1 MNLAN
6 LLIFIP
12 LAIGVAWLFY
22 LIFKQDLAA
31 KSLGSILSY
40 FLGVLIIVIV
50 VGWLIDTMLPNW
62 LNTRLQNAQT
72 SVELREFVDSTTVLI
87 EDSVT
92 SGNSGTVILPAPTAV
107 VIFPEATPGAGSGG
121 GTGVVAPLPGTVGS
135 TTSGDI
141 LVRGVHTVAGGETLS
156 TIANAYGVSLESLR
170 AANNRYTDMIFVGE
184 QLNIPAETGK

>member
-1 MNLAN
+1 MNLVN

-22 LIFKQDLAA
+22 LIFRQDLAA
-31 KSLGSILSY
+31 KPLTNILSY

-92 SGNSGTVILPAPTAV
+92 TDNSRQVILPAPTS
-107 VIFPEATPGAGSGG
+107 VILIPTPGSDGG
-121 GTGVVAPLPGTVGS
+121 GDTGVVNPLPGDNVDL
-135 TTSGDI
+135 DI
-141 LVRGVHTVAGGETLS
+141 VIRGTHTVSAGETLS
-156 TIANAYGVSLESLR
+156 TIATAYGVSLDSLR
-170 AANNRYTDMIFVGE
+170 AANNRYNDLIFVGE
-184 QLNIPAETGK
+184 VLNIPAQVNK

>member
-1 MNLAN
+1 MNLVN

-22 LIFKQDLAA
+22 LIFRQDLAA
-31 KSLGSILSY
+31 KPLTHILSY

-87 EDSVT
+87 EDSVST
-92 SGNSGTVILPAPTAV
+92 DNSRQVILPAPTRV
-107 VIFPEATPGAGSGG
+107 VIIPDGTPGADG
-121 GTGVVAPLPGTVGS
+121 GTGVVAPLPGDTGS
-135 TTSGDI
+135 LDVQVSGT
-141 LVRGVHTVAGGETLS
+141 HTVVAGETLS
-156 TIANAYGVSLESLR
+156 SISDRYGVSLEDLR
-170 AANNRYTDMIFVGE
+170 AANNRYNDLIFVGE
-184 QLNIPAETGK
+184 VLNIPAQMGK

>member
-22 LIFKQDLAA
+22 LIFRQELAA
-31 KSLGSILSY
+31 KPLTNILSY

-72 SVELREFVDSTTVLI
+72 SVELRQFVDSTTVLI
-87 EDSVT
+87 EDSVNPD
-92 SGNSGTVILPAPTAV
+92 NSGPIILPTPTQV
-107 VIFPEATPGAGSGG
+107 VVFPTPGSGSGG
-121 GTGVVAPLPGTVGS
+121 GTGVINPGEGDTGQFDVSISGTHIVA
-135 TTSGDI
+135 
-141 LVRGVHTVAGGETLS
+141 AGETLS
-156 TIANAYGVSLESLR
+156 IIASAYGVSLDDLR
-170 AANNRYTDMIFVGE
+170 AVNNRYTDLIFVGE
-184 QLNIPAETGK
+184 VLQIPVKRGK